1 MKTCPAFRQTNDL
14 QALQGRLEELEEA
27 LAKSLQNQRALQEH
41 VEFLLEN
48 DAVLRAQ
55 LDDLE
60 EGNSQKESILTRE
73 LEKKTEE
80 VEMLRRKVAELG
92 DLLQESRE
100 AMEFREGQLEEKES
114 SIRRLEALLR

>member
-60 EGNSQKESILTRE
+60 EGNRQKESILTRE

-100 AMEFREGQLEEKES
+100 AMESREGQLE
-114 SIRRLEALLR
+114 

>member
-1 MKTCPAFRQTNDL
+1 MKTYPAFRQTNDL

-60 EGNSQKESILTRE
+60 EGNRQKESILTRE

-100 AMEFREGQLEEKES
+100 AMESREGQLEEKES